1 MKLNFLLLFTVP
13 LVFLFTSPPVKNSTE
28 YSPIKIADDTTD
40 TTTKKWIDDFKSF
53 RDAVYKNDTAKLKTF
68 FKFPVLNPANE
79 IWYLVLNEKELE
91 QKNLTGTIISFTEKD
106 LNKYYKKLFP
116 ESFVKAVLKIK
127 SEQLFKKRKAET
139 PELKDTTTT
148 TIKMYASVDNGKS
161 ILTLNL
167 SYNTAWKE
175 GDEGVS
181 DGGESNVIY
190 SFRIIKNRH
199 LQFMYVRIAG

>member
-1 MKLNFLLLFTVP
+1 M
-13 LVFLFTSPPVKNSTE
+13 
-28 YSPIKIADDTTD
+28 
-40 TTTKKWIDDFKSF
+40 
-53 RDAVYKNDTAKLKTF
+53 KTF

-127 SEQLFKKRKAET
+127 SEQLYLKSKAET
-139 PELKDTTTT
+139 PELKDTTSTT
-148 TIKMYASVDNGKS
+148 VKMYASVDKAKG

-190 SFRIIKNRH
+190 SFRILKNKH